1 MADISPQY
9 STLYVYISLQGVFDL
24 TRILVKTSLLKMAR
38 CENNLGHGLKPTHGF
53 QEENIKTSTSFLVI
67 NL

>member
-1 MADISPQY
+1 M
-9 STLYVYISLQGVFDL
+9 YISLQGVFDL